1 MSTELMVDKVPKSE
15 RAKSI
20 GPRLF
25 KAIEALVVGERCTIK
40 DAAAFAGLT
49 REALSKALA
58 KPHVQAHMR
67 KRIQQVLRVGA
78 AVAGNRMVELLHS
91 PNEMVGFNASRF
103 LLATGAGIAPPTQ
116 PMVAVN
122 VGLPVGYVIDT
133 SRRRRGPV
141 DATPVML
148 EAEAIEVTPHRL
160 NYGNTSEPIE
170 E

>member
-1 MSTELMVDKVPKSE
+1 MSMELTGDEPAKRE
-15 RAKSI
+15 RAKSL
-20 GPRLF
+20 GPRLV
-25 KAIEALVVGERCTIK
+25 KAIEALVSGEHRTIK
-40 DAAAFAGLT
+40 NAAGFAGLT

-67 KRIQQVLRVGA
+67 ERIQQVLRVGA
-78 AVAGNRMVELLHS
+78 AVAGSRMVELLRS

-133 SRRRRGPV
+133 SRRRRGPIDGDTIDPSGTTDV
-141 DATPVML
+141 GGVLLGQDEL
-148 EAEAIEVTPHRL
+148 LQR
-160 NYGNTSEPIE
+160 
-170 E
+170 